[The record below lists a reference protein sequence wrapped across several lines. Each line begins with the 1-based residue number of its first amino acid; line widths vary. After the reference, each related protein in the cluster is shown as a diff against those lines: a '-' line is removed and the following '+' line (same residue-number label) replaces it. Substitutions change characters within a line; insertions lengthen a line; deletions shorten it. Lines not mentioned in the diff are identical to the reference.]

1 MGQFGSAGENEKRR
15 MLARAK
21 EQEEA
26 AATGGAPVM
35 DAEDEA
41 EADRKN
47 RERLEQV
54 RAERAKKA
62 AERDAAAA
70 AAAAEADEEAKKEAA
85 AAKASTKKGPAT
97 SSKYPEV
104 LQAVEKL
111 LLASGGDG
119 KQLSLN
125 QLNQNA
131 DAKKVLKP
139 LLKKSGIKSLNA
151 AALKDICEFSGSP
164 LKIETLEN
172 VLYVSKA

>member
-111 LLASGGDG
+111 LLGGDG

-151 AALKDICEFSGSP
+151 AALK
-164 LKIETLEN
+164 
-172 VLYVSKA
+172 